1 MTFFQPGR
9 DTIIESVIGRVERG
23 TTISRLKSQAHPR
36 LYALGAAL
44 AVVTASGCSS
54 AHPVL
59 EPYGKTYYLD
69 GAGGLGFG
77 QRDVPEGL
85 RRGRYRGDCEVF
97 NWSVTRNPLL
107 DQVDPLGF
115 NKLAAR
121 SLAHRIKGYKQ
132 KYPDNHVNIIA
143 LSAGTGVTVWALEY
157 LKGEYKVNNVFFVG
171 SSLAHS
177 YDMDQALKSVEG
189 KVYVYHSPRDLILPW
204 VKLLGTVDGRLGSKV
219 AGQLGMRIKK
229 SYRGKVVNIGWEK
242 KWERLGWSGGHT
254 DCVGRSFVQYEIA
267 RRLKTEPRRAPSEK
281 KPAAAADP
289 SADRSSPPRSRSKR

>member
-1 MTFFQPGR
+1 MM
-9 DTIIESVIGRVERG
+9 ESVIGRVERG
-23 TTISRLKSQAHPR
+23 KTILHLKNQTHPR
-36 LYALGAAL
+36 WWALGAAL
-44 AVVTASGCSS
+44 GFVAASGCSS
-54 AHPVL
+54 AHPIL

-77 QRDVPEGL
+77 RREVPEGL
-85 RRGRYRGDCEVF
+85 RRGRYRGDCEIF
-97 NWSVTRNPLL
+97 DWSITRNPLL

-143 LSAGTGVTVWALEY
+143 LSAGTGVTVWALEQ

-177 YDMDQALKSVEG
+177 YDMDQALRSVEG
-189 KVYVYHSPRDLILPW
+189 KVHVYHSPRDLILPW
-204 VKLLGTVDGRLGSKV
+204 VKLFGTVDGRLGSKV
-219 AGQLGMRIKK
+219 AGQLGLRIKE

-254 DCVGRSFVQYEIA
+254 DCVGRPFVQYEIA
-267 RRLKTEPRRAPSEK
+267 RRLKVEPRRAPGKK
-281 KPAAAADP
+281 KPAAAEGR
-289 SADRSSPPRSRSKR
+289 SAGRDSPARRSRDKK